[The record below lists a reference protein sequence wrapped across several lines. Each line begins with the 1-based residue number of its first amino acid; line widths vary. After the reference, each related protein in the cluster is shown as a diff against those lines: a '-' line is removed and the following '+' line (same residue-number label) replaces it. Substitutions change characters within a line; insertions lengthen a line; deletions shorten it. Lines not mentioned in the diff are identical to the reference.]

1 MADTRGVLIVGS
13 DAVLHGEVMRSRRVE
28 VHGVVEGGVIASEV
42 VVHPNGRISGK
53 LTTDA
58 ADVRG
63 QLQGEV
69 RVHNLISIR
78 STGDVMGNVKY
89 GRLAMEEGGELA
101 AQVRNVPPSIS
112 GDLDLTVPRAGSVK
126 ITRADLSAFD
136 PDDAP
141 ENLTFSISN
150 ANGGF
155 IARAQ
160 APRFALDKF
169 TQDELADG
177 QIIFVHDG
185 GADRYAKFDIVVADA
200 AGASSGAPKTVNVAV
215 KT

>member
-1 MADTRGVLIVGS
+1 MSDTRGVLIIGS
-13 DAVLHGEVMRSRRVE
+13 DAVLHGEVQQSRRVE
-28 VHGVVEGGVIASEV
+28 VHGVVEGGVVAREV
-42 VVHPNGRISGK
+42 IVYPEGRMTGK

-63 QLQGEV
+63 QLHGEV

-89 GRLAMEEGGELA
+89 GRLAIEEGGELA

-112 GDLDLTVPRAGSVK
+112 GDLDLTVPRAGSVR

-141 ENLTFSISN
+141 QNLTFNITN
-150 ANGGF
+150 AAGGF
-155 IARAQ
+155 VARAQ
-160 APRFALDKF
+160 APRFALDQF

-185 GADRYAKFDIVVADA
+185 GGDRFAKFDIVVNDA
-200 AGASSGAPKTVNVAV
+200 SGASSGAPKTVNVAV
-215 KT
+215 RA